1 MYVNPLHYIH
11 IDVSP
16 GGHTPPPTREWM
28 PLADGYVQDGTTAAL
43 SDSEE
48 EEEEGEGEKESSV
61 SASSS
66 VMKETDDHVEQ
77 DTDSSGSPET
87 RCVGGCGCG
96 CSAGPEFPEAAHRA
110 PVFG

>member
-48 EEEEGEGEKESSV
+48 EEGEGEKESSV

-87 RCVGGCGCG
+87 RCVGGCGC
-96 CSAGPEFPEAAHRA
+96 SAGPEFPEAAHRA